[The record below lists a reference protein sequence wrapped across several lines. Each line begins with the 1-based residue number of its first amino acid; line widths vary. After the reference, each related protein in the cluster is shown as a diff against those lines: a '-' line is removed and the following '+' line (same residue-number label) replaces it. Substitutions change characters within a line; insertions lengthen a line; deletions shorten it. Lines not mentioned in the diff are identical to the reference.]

1 MVRFIEVHCVEQEIK
16 QREKTIQQRVKISEI
31 NFQNVHNVPSR
42 FAIHFCCLF
51 HISRTRQNNFLL
63 FKDLE
68 EEAKVFL
75 CHLLFMFKPAKDKR
89 QQLRRM
95 GKLH

>member
-68 EEAKVFL
+68 EEAKVFYAIY
-75 CHLLFMFKPAKDKR
+75 FPAR
-89 QQLRRM
+89 A
-95 GKLH
+95 